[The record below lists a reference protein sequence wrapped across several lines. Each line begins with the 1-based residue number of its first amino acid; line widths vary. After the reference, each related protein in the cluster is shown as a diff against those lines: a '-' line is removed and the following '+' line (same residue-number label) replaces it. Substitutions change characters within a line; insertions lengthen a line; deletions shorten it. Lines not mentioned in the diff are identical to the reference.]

1 MFSFITT
8 RHNFFPAHKAAL
20 HPWHPGKQ
28 LRCPS
33 QGYRVSTAKESPAA
47 FGIRRPGHDLFS
59 CFKGKKARTVADACV
74 GGSLG
79 TRRRSVP
86 AICNLDAPHRR
97 SCSHGCGRY
106 RHGSAY
112 GTKSSDL
119 RTCQV
124 LPCYLVLHG
133 AIRLAFHSGIHPHLP
148 QRRGDAYPLPSPVGA
163 VADGCG
169 MPATS
174 SALALG
180 AAHARGSAASQ

>member
-1 MFSFITT
+1 MASGEAIKGTLARVT
-8 RHNFFPAHKAAL
+8 LPPRPKEAL
-20 HPWHPGKQ
+20 QPSGSGIRVKIYSVVSRMKGKRG
-28 LRCPS
+28 LRCVC
-33 QGYRVSTAKESPAA
+33 R
-47 FGIRRPGHDLFS
+47 
-59 CFKGKKARTVADACV
+59 
-74 GGSLG
+74 GSWG

-86 AICNLDAPHRR
+86 AMGNPDAPHRR
-97 SCSHGCGRY
+97 PCRHGCGWF

-133 AIRLAFHSGIHPHLP
+133 AIRLAFHSGIHPHLS
-148 QRRGDAYPLPSPVGA
+148 QRRGDASLLPSPVDA
-163 VADGCG
+163 AAFGCG

-180 AAHARGSAASQ
+180 AAHARGSAASR